1 MSGKMNPTFGVVKSS
16 KPTSIVKT
24 GGWRYLRPVHLSR
37 ISPCRLNC
45 PLGNDI
51 AQFIAH
57 IDKHD
62 FQRAYQVIV
71 EENPL
76 PGVCGRV
83 CFSPCEKNCN
93 RSQYDEGIS
102 IRALERF
109 TAEQTKFSGNIGKR
123 IEKQKKRIAVVG
135 SGPAG
140 LSCAYFSAR
149 LGYSVSIFERGPQLG
164 GMLRHGIPEYRLPK
178 QVLERE
184 IDNIQSLGMTVKLNA
199 EMGKNFVLPELLREF
214 EAVFLGIGAWK
225 SLKMRIEGEKEFAR
239 KSGLAFLVDANSGA
253 YSLSGKVAVIGG
265 GNTAFDVA
273 RSCLRHG
280 NEPIIIYRRSKAEM
294 PALQEEIDDAEREGV
309 HMVFQAAP
317 TAIRSENGKLLIRCL
332 RTERRG
338 SLVDGKYVYIPVE
351 DSDFEIVTDNVIAC
365 IGEATVVEG
374 LDPKVFVVS
383 ALQRSKVAGVF
394 SGGDMT
400 SEVRSVS
407 HAIGSGKRAAIGID
421 QFLKGEDIDLTGA
434 LFEPGGGVS
443 FTRYLAGK
451 QEESRNPVHFEEI
464 NLDYFE
470 QQNRVKPTRVL
481 PLGNLKGD
489 FTEIEKDLSMD
500 GAFSEAKRCFKC
512 GYCNQCLNCYVFCP
526 DTAISV
532 TSNREPVV
540 DYDHCKGCGICVREC
555 PRGTICEIRED

>member
-1 MSGKMNPTFGVVKSS
+1 MSGEMNPTFGVVRSS

-37 ISPCRLNC
+37 TSPCRLNC

-123 IEKQKKRIAVVG
+123 TEKQKKRIAVVG

-164 GMLRHGIPEYRLPK
+164 GMLRYGIPEYRLPR

-184 IDNIQSLGMTVKLNA
+184 IDNIQSLGMTVKVNA
-199 EMGKNFVLPELLREF
+199 EMGKDFVLPELLGEF
-214 EAVFLGIGAWK
+214 DAVFLGIGAWK

-253 YSLSGKVAVIGG
+253 PSLSGKVAVIGG

-309 HMVFQAAP
+309 HIVFQAAP
-317 TAIRSENGKLLIRCL
+317 TVIRSENGKLLIRCL
-332 RTERRG
+332 RMEKSG
-338 SLVDGKYVYIPVE
+338 SLVDGRYAYIAVK

-374 LDPKVFVVS
+374 LDPKLFEVN
-383 ALQRSKVAGVF
+383 ALQRSNVAGVF
-394 SGGDMT
+394 CGGDMT

-421 QFLKGEDIDLTGA
+421 QFLKGEDIDFTGV

-470 QQNRVKPTRVL
+470 QRNRVKPTRAL
-481 PLGNLKGD
+481 PVGSLKGD

-500 GAFSEAKRCFKC
+500 SALSEAKRCFKC

-526 DTAISV
+526 DAAISV
-532 TSNREPVV
+532 TSSRDPVV